1 MKKLLKKATVIS
13 TTALLL
19 CLTNTTN
26 TTFPMIATETETI
39 QITED
44 EKDNLENKENKP
56 EIQPLSDRNNHS
68 DKNKTESI
76 LP

>member
-44 EKDNLENKENKP
+44 MKDNLENKENKP
-56 EIQPLSDRNNHS
+56 EIQPLSDRKNS
-68 DKNKTESI
+68 DGFTTEI
-76 LP
+76 PFP